1 MKTLVLAAGL
11 GTRLKPFTFSRA
23 KASLPL
29 LNIPFLH
36 YSLQYLYSQNESEI
50 IINLHAHPDSVRLA
64 AKQFPQPINIEF
76 SHEPEIL
83 GTAGAIQKAFGEKT
97 PEQILVMNSDMLTNI
112 PLDEVK
118 QQHFSSNADATLVV
132 MNGDPFPGYGGLYF
146 EEEDGMLRFN
156 GVREGKGKKYHY
168 TGIQVLK
175 GGMVE
180 HIPAN
185 QKSEMFSGLYL
196 PLLEKKRILGFL
208 YQDFWHEIGTLE
220 QYWKTSIQLLQDR
233 PPEHLCPPGTTDTLV
248 SKTAI
253 IESNADVS
261 ESIIMDGARIKSGVR
276 VERSIIGWDVTV
288 SKDTRDMAVAKAF
301 LPWPIR
307 AK

>member
-36 YSLQYLYSQNESEI
+36 YSLQYLYSQNETEI
-50 IINLHAHPDSVRLA
+50 VINLHAHPDSVRQA
-64 AKQFPQPINIEF
+64 AKQFPQPMNIAF

-83 GTAGAIQKAFGEKT
+83 GTAGAIRKAFGDKASD
-97 PEQILVMNSDMLTNI
+97 QFMVMNSDMLTNI

-118 QQHFSSNADATLVV
+118 QQHFSSNADATMVL

-146 EEEDGMLRFN
+146 EEDGGLLRFT

-168 TGIQVLK
+168 TGIQILK
-175 GGMVE
+175 GEMVE
-180 HIPAN
+180 QIPAN
-185 QKSEMFSGLYL
+185 QKSEMFSGLYV
-196 PLLEKKRILGFL
+196 PLMEKKRIFGFL
-208 YQDFWHEIGTLE
+208 YQDFWQEIGTLE

-233 PPEHLCPPGTTDTLV
+233 LPEHLCPSGMTDTLV
-248 SKTAI
+248 SQQAI

-301 LPWPIR
+301 LPWPI
-307 AK
+307 KTK